1 MAPKERQNSRVV
13 EVVDTFVD
21 RPAATDGQQP
31 PLGKRYGGRVTLE
44 EVLDSIFQSTQY
56 IPDLP
61 PADPSTFSESQS
73 QFRNVDGPGIFTPNQ
88 ALMDKLAEQPQLAEQ
103 LLRNVPIY
111 VRCANCQLIRPLPEA
126 RGHYCWCRHCYTYY
140 CSRSC
145 RQRDWERHRDKC
157 SFARINSLCKE
168 VIMKVR
174 RDPET
179 QFHMSRVAREGF
191 RREGRGSV
199 NIRLISAY
207 SAQLYLEKGWQ
218 IFARHDPNQLLFY
231 YPIQALIDQR
241 KEPSLVQLCRKYNPS
256 EKFILSVSIIAD
268 VEQCPETPP
277 PLEPTN
283 NDKNNNFNKNI
294 RESFGQEFVYGT
306 AVPTNV

>member
-1 MAPKERQNSRVV
+1 M
-13 EVVDTFVD
+13 
-21 RPAATDGQQP
+21 
-31 PLGKRYGGRVTLE
+31 E
-44 EVLDSIFQSTQY
+44 ED
-56 IPDLP
+56 
-61 PADPSTFSESQS
+61 TFSESQS

-241 KEPSLVQLCRKYNPS
+241 KEPSLIQLCRKYNPS

-294 RESFGQEFVYGT
+294 REGFGQEFVYGT